1 MKIPLGGLVKFN
13 ELAAWQSRLPKR
25 KRYTPPELVSIYNTP
40 IEVNST
46 AKNYLEIPPK
56 KGKLQ
61 I

>member
-1 MKIPLGGLVKFN
+1 MEIPLGGLVKIE
-13 ELAAWQSRLPKR
+13 ELLAWQSRLPKG
-25 KRYTPPELVSIYNTP
+25 KRYTPPELVRIYNTP
-40 IEVNST
+40 IEVSNT